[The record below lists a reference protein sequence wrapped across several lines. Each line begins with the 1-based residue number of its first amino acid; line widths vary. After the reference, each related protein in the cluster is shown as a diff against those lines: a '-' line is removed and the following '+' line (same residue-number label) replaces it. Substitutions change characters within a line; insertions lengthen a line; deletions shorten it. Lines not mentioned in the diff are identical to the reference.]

1 MPSENIQMIK
11 TFSRIVVVLGLSG
24 WTATAQ
30 IPVQLQIAVTNG
42 IATVFSPTNSPGYFL
57 AELETTTNLSPP
69 VAWDITPSPYDVS
82 YVSNSYPV
90 LDSQRFFRLLQFYPV
105 FQFAIFYNLNMEI
118 DPGSAMTISGPV
130 FCNQS
135 IWEGSSSVTFASIV
149 DAVGTNYTTIT
160 NPFAKNYTGSGTP
173 TFLLSGQP
181 VSNTEVLKLLTST
194 NADPKA
200 VLNLP
205 PAPYTLGTS
214 AAFSTNGQIYMA
226 NAADLYISNSVSG
239 TNSII
244 PFGTNTFVYYQDAAT
259 ASLQTLSTPDFYILK
274 STAPTGFYTNYA
286 STNLKAGVDCVTNV
300 QFAGYSFITNV
311 LFYDWREGWNG
322 GSGINGKG
330 KIVQAVQIDLAK
342 FNTWLTNS
350 FASNN
355 AVSFNSTCVLH
366 KGHPINSIY
375 VYTAVPLTG
384 TNLPAVRVVN
394 GAQLPSPG
402 FSRSGFTLATQFPLY
417 VWGDYN
423 GKDTTGS
430 AYGLYGTNGATLH
443 TYPAALMADSVTILS
458 DSWNDA
464 STTNKLLC
472 TSGGP
477 MPSATTINAA
487 MLAGIVPSN
496 PAINGNYSG
505 GVENFMRLL
514 EDWNGEILTYN
525 GSMVVIFPSQYATNS
540 WRPTGNY
547 YNAPTR
553 HWSYDFNFAK
563 GQSYLPPLTPMV
575 INSIIP

>member
-1 MPSENIQMIK
+1 MIK
-11 TFSRIVVVLGLSG
+11 TFSRIAVVLGLSG

-69 VAWDITPSPYDVS
+69 VAWDITPSPYDVA
-82 YVSNSYPV
+82 YISNSYPV

-105 FQFAIFYNLNMEI
+105 FQFEIFYNLNMEI

-135 IWEGSSSVTFASIV
+135 IWEGSSSVTFASMV
-149 DAVGTNYTTIT
+149 DAVGTNYTTTI

-181 VSNTEVLKLLTST
+181 VSNTEALNLLTST

-200 VLNLP
+200 MLNVP
-205 PAPYTLGTS
+205 PPDYALGTT
-214 AAFSTNGQIYMA
+214 AAFSTNGQVYMA

-239 TNSII
+239 TNSTI
-244 PFGTNTFVYYQDAAT
+244 PIGTNTFVYYQDGSA
-259 ASLQTLSTPDFYILK
+259 ASLQTLLTPDFYILK
-274 STAPTGFYTNYA
+274 GTGLHTNYVT
-286 STNLKAGVDCVTNV
+286 TNRLAGVDCVTNV
-300 QFAGYSFITNV
+300 QFAGYSFITNAI
-311 LFYDWREGWNG
+311 FYDWREGWNG
-322 GSGINGKG
+322 GNGINGKG
-330 KIVQAVQIDLAK
+330 KTVQAVQIDLAK
-342 FNTWLTNS
+342 FNIWLTNS

-384 TNLPAVRVVN
+384 TNLPAVRVIN

-402 FSRSGFTLATQFPLY
+402 FSQSGFTLATQFPLY

-423 GKDTTGS
+423 AKDTTGS

-464 STTNKLLC
+464 NTTNKLLC

-477 MPSATTINAA
+477 TPSATTINAA

-514 EDWNGEILTYN
+514 ENWSGMILTYN
-525 GSMVVIFPSQYATNS
+525 GSSVALFPSQYATNY
-540 WRPTGNY
+540 WQAVGDY
-547 YNAPTR
+547 YEVPTR

-563 GQSYLPPLTPMV
+563 GQNYLPPLTPV
-575 INSIIP
+575 VVNSIAP